1 MSEAWRAQGE
11 LGRTLGSFAESTSI
25 SHSYSF
31 LIFKWAEVVEALLRL
46 QATTRAVPL
55 AAGTV
60 SIVIE
65 DYGTIV
71 MTVPIG
77 SSEGTHSTVQY
88 STVQCSAVQ
97 NSTNP
102 HVTTYT
108 NAPVISCTN
117 HPDSLCVHLQTA
129 PRNDDFSH
137 EADYSAP
144 ACA

>member
-1 MSEAWRAQGE
+1 VSEAWRAQGE

-88 STVQCSAVQ
+88 STVQYRTEQ
-97 NSTNP
+97 
-102 HVTTYT
+102 Y
-108 NAPVISCTN
+108 
-117 HPDSLCVHLQTA
+117 
-129 PRNDDFSH
+129 
-137 EADYSAP
+137 EP
-144 ACA
+144 ARHDVYQRTSY

>member
-1 MSEAWRAQGE
+1 MRMRFVSFRCCVSEAWRAQGG

-46 QATTRAVPL
+46 HATTSAVPL

-71 MTVPIG
+71 MTVPSG
-77 SSEGTHSTVQY
+77 SSEGTY
-88 STVQCSAVQ
+88 
-97 NSTNP
+97 STNP
-102 HVTTYT
+102 HVT
-108 NAPVISCTN
+108 
-117 HPDSLCVHLQTA
+117 
-129 PRNDDFSH
+129 
-137 EADYSAP
+137 
-144 ACA
+144 CAYDVYQRTSY